1 MGKMMETEGCCPL
14 WDQDRCQDF
23 AYSLGSCFST
33 AIAGCLW
40 VGCRIVYIWFVLNCL
55 YFILLYFIWFYLT
68 LFIFETLF
76 IFDLYWVVH
85 RKYFSTAWIFWMI
98 WLITPGLGTVI
109 LFQRLH
115 LNLHEQFAL
124 LSLGTMFEGSC
135 LNQGLLFQSSA
146 VKFWGKE
153 SPLGPQV

>member
-23 AYSLGSCFST
+23 AYTLGSCFST

-68 LFIFETLF
+68 LFVYIWFILGSTQKIFFNYLNLLDHLANNPRPGYCHLISETPFESAWTICIIVSGDLVWRKLF
-76 IFDLYWVVH
+76 EWRFAIPEFSSKVL
-85 RKYFSTAWIFWMI
+85 RKGV
-98 WLITPGLGTVI
+98 TPGSTSI
-109 LFQRLH
+109 A
-115 LNLHEQFAL
+115 N
-124 LSLGTMFEGSC
+124 
-135 LNQGLLFQSSA
+135 
-146 VKFWGKE
+146 
-153 SPLGPQV
+153 